1 MWVLINIKEN
11 PLEKMTLA
19 QEMYDLLPG
28 NKRSLY
34 KLL

>member
-1 MWVLINIKEN
+1 MYILINIKEN
-11 PLEKMTLA
+11 PLEKMTLTR
-19 QEMYDLLPG
+19 EMYDLLPG